1 MCSRHGDGAKGATNT
16 MTDEYTPEEMQQISD
31 AIYAGRKIE
40 AIKLYREASGKDLKD
55 SKDFVETLASK
66 LREETPDKF
75 AHPAGKSGCLV
86 VLVLLL
92 PVACATVYG
101 LVI

>member
-1 MCSRHGDGAKGATNT
+1 
-16 MTDEYTPEEMQQISD
+16 MTAEYTPEEMQQISD
-31 AIYAGRKIE
+31 ALYAGRKIE

-55 SKDFVETLASK
+55 SKEFVESLESK

-75 AHPAGKSGCLV
+75 AHPPGKSGCLV

-92 PVACATVYG
+92 PAVWASVYV
-101 LVI
+101 LVT